1 MAAKDEAAL
10 EAEQQVLSDSL
21 HALEAPPVEAGPEL
35 LDGGARVRC
44 LDLERLADEDLQP
57 ARGEMER
64 VTLGHAGSV
73 RWPAPGANVR
83 DRVALARL
91 RGTPYDP
98 AVATTFE
105 YTPSKRIA
113 NKLLAPIARL
123 GLGGKRMHLLT
134 VVGRKTG
141 RRYSMPVMLVFYDGQ
156 RWLVAPYG
164 ERPWVKN
171 ARAAGSVELTRGRR
185 REQVRIEEVDPQTA
199 APILREYLQKT
210 GVTASYFDA
219 SKTSPLDAFAAEA
232 PRHPVFRLVP

>member
-1 MAAKDEAAL
+1 VQDVAAL
-10 EAEQQVLSDSL
+10 EREEQVLADGFDREEPAAVQ
-21 HALEAPPVEAGPEL
+21 ALCDPTHL
-35 LDGGARVRC
+35 RSRVRR